1 MVSGVKVLEIMTRCC
16 PECKIIWDHRVHG
29 RDCPSCEVGSFF
41 TMNLGDIGCA
51 IYFENAKEQG
61 ITPLSEYKEFKSANN
76 CDSKVVVTF
85 EEPPVFYFDDI
96 KLNRLLDDNK

>member
-1 MVSGVKVLEIMTRCC
+1 MKLVEFMTRCC

-29 RDCPSCEVGSFF
+29 RDCPSCKVSSFF

-61 ITPLSEYKEFKSANN
+61 VTPLSEYKKFESDTNGEG
-76 CDSKVVVTF
+76 KVVVTF
-85 EEPPVFYFDDI
+85 EEPPVFHFNEV
-96 KLNRLLDDNK
+96 KLSELLDDNK